1 MKKILVIVLIVL
13 CAGMAVGQTPEMFDV
28 SDVTVGAQR
37 LHTKW
42 LFAMGKWSDA
52 GKNIG
57 TYSTEIHCYKRFGF
71 CEVSSAT
78 VSDGV
83 GSLDLALGEFDIL
96 RWDAHELIAVDS
108 SGVCVANTLRA
119 EFTTKKVS
127 ISSTSKGVTDDK
139 ACRDADADPA
149 ALKTAFLTGSKDIP
163 GGMKQTGKD
172 AK

>member
-1 MKKILVIVLIVL
+1 MKKTLVILVILSARL
-13 CAGMAVGQTPEMFDV
+13 AVGQTPEMFDV
-28 SDVTVGAQR
+28 SDVTVGTQR

-42 LFAMGKWSDA
+42 LFAMGRWSDA
-52 GKNIG
+52 GKNVG
-57 TYSTEIHCYKRFGF
+57 AYSTEIHCYKRFGF

-96 RWDAHELIAVDS
+96 RWDAQELIAVDS
-108 SGVCVANTLRA
+108 SGVCVVNTLRA
-119 EFTTKKVS
+119 DFKTKKVS

-139 ACRDADADPA
+139 TCRDADADPA
-149 ALKTAFLTGSKDIP
+149 ALRTAFLTGSKDILS
-163 GGMKQTGKD
+163 GMKQLGKG